1 MASNFERAVVN
12 SVALQEKAVVSAL
25 RTVYWL
31 GKEHIATEKL
41 LNFLKLQGCKDL
53 ENLTAGKNASY
64 TSVQIPVSNC

>member
-1 MASNFERAVVN
+1 M
-12 SVALQEKAVVSAL
+12 VSAL

-53 ENLTAGKNASY
+53 ENLTVGKNASY